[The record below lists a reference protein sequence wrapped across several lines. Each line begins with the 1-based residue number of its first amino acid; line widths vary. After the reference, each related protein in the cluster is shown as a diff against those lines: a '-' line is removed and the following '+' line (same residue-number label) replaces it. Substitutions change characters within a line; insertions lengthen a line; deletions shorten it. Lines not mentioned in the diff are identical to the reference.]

1 MNKIWK
7 TFYMKRRQ
15 MILIFGAICSA
26 YALTAEF
33 FVSDFA
39 DIMQQEQLYLYK
51 VMGCINSAL
60 NGKEVNFSILTIGI
74 LFMYFAGWKYC
85 SFDRSK

>member
-1 MNKIWK
+1 MNRIWK
-7 TFYMKRRQ
+7 ISNIEKRRR
-15 MILIFGAICSA
+15 ILILCAICSA

-51 VMGCINSAL
+51 VMECINNAL
-60 NGKEVNFSILTIGI
+60 NGKRSEFFCFDNRNFIYVFCGLEIL
-74 LFMYFAGWKYC
+74 LF
-85 SFDRSK
+85 

>member
-51 VMGCINSAL
+51 VMG
-60 NGKEVNFSILTIGI
+60 
-74 LFMYFAGWKYC
+74 
-85 SFDRSK
+85 